1 MKIHVH
7 IERLVLDGL
16 PVDWHSAPMIQEAVQ
31 AELTRLFADSGA
43 SQSLLSGGA
52 VPSLRT
58 APIHIAS
65 QFPPNAVGLRV
76 AKAVHGGLQE

>member
-16 PVDWHSAPMIQEAVQ
+16 PVDRHSAPMIQEAVQ
-31 AELTRLFADSGA
+31 AEVKRLFADSGA
-43 SQSLLSGGA
+43 SQSLLSGGS

-58 APIHIAS
+58 APVHFAS
-65 QFPPNAVGLRV
+65 QSQPEAVGHKV
-76 AKAVHGGLQE
+76 ANAVHGGLQ

>member
-16 PVDWHSAPMIQEAVQ
+16 PIDRHSAPLIQEAVQ
-31 AELTRLFADSGA
+31 AELSRLFTDSGA
-43 SQSLLSGGA
+43 SQSLLLGGA

-58 APIHIAS
+58 MPIHIAS
-65 QFPPNAVGLRV
+65 RSQPEAMGQKV
-76 AKAVHGGLQE
+76 ANAVHGGLQ